1 MGLFS
6 RVRRQSA
13 APSAAAATR
22 YAEELA
28 QLQQQLAAQH
38 EDRERL
44 SQQLAEQAE
53 LLQSAEQNL
62 GVLEMPA
69 SEEID
74 GDDDVLEIDREAPE
88 PSEAAAEASIAA
100 DDGEADSGELFL
112 LDGDDSATA
121 AALKLAEFGHRV
133 SALAPSISAADSMK
147 GRRVAG
153 AAVNL
158 AAADA
163 SSVVRH
169 LRNGSDIP
177 RMPLIAYALAEK
189 ASKGFWLGPVD
200 FAPLPI
206 DTVSLPSL
214 LNRMVPKI
222 RRVLAMSNDIDVMS
236 DVRTQLTGAGI
247 STAVVLDGRQT
258 PDLVP
263 TIRPEAAV
271 LHLSP
276 TCVDVFRAIAGL
288 RAAEIARDIPTSS
301 CSTPSRRHARRPSS
315 PLASACSPAA
325 LAWRPDGLV
334 ETLGSAFDTY
344 GL

>member
-28 QLQQQLAAQH
+28 QLQEQLAAQH

-163 SSVVRH
+163 VPDRQRQRYARQPRRPGARRHRRNAGLGLRH
-169 LRNGSDIP
+169 LR
-177 RMPLIAYALAEK
+177 AVAAALVA
-189 ASKGFWLGPVD
+189 A
-200 FAPLPI
+200 
-206 DTVSLPSL
+206 
-214 LNRMVPKI
+214 
-222 RRVLAMSNDIDVMS
+222 RRL
-236 DVRTQLTGAGI
+236 R
-247 STAVVLDGRQT
+247 STARWGGW
-258 PDLVP
+258 
-263 TIRPEAAV
+263 AS
-271 LHLSP
+271 HCHSP
-276 TCVDVFRAIAGL
+276 PGDA
-288 RAAEIARDIPTSS
+288 
-301 CSTPSRRHARRPSS
+301 
-315 PLASACSPAA
+315 
-325 LAWRPDGLV
+325 
-334 ETLGSAFDTY
+334 
-344 GL
+344 